1 MRFGWLML
9 CALPLWSQAPVT
21 PSIVGLVVK
30 AAEGTW
36 RPAAAQSD
44 LRLREGDLL
53 AVGDRLMAGPG
64 TVVWFCPGRQE
75 WRFTAAAEIELRVS
89 GLALRG
95 GTMPAPT
102 PLAACQLP
110 ASIPAAATTGSRLTR
125 PRAVSLPEAGAGE
138 PAEHVVR
145 GSLLAG
151 QGRHAA
157 AAAEFRQAATAF
169 PGVDWPRA
177 LVHLEESRE
186 RELQPTVAPTTQLPG
201 KTYALVVGISNYPQL
216 SAAEQLHFAD
226 KDAEAFAA
234 FLRSEKGGALPERQI
249 RLLTNR
255 AATKAAIETSI
266 ATFLSAQAGPQDTVI
281 LFFAAHGIV
290 DQRGAFLIAHDS
302 DPEDLATTAVPML
315 TVQRLLAANKS
326 EIGRVAIYIDVCRA
340 GKIGTIRDKSLNQ
353 VLSTFLQGAE
363 TYGLLATAPG
373 ENSIE
378 SERFGGGHGAFS
390 YFLLRGLNGEADQN
404 SSRSVQ
410 AEELYDY
417 VRAKVREATTDKQH
431 PRIVGT
437 LGPEAVLVSDT
448 QKPGIALA
456 DWTPADIFARR
467 QAAAETTRAP
477 VATPVPVALED
488 ELEQQMEAALG
499 AGRLLPTDADSAFFW
514 LDRIRRQGQPANI
527 LYWENRLYVALLER
541 GQQAI
546 LRYLRGDRVP
556 QVREDFVQAADAYR
570 AALQIDPEALAVE
583 ARALFCEG
591 RALIFERRYP
601 EAQER
606 LERAVR
612 LDPDGAYHWNALGIA
627 ALEQARYAQAAA
639 AFRDATRLA
648 VHWLYPR
655 HNLALTLAQAGQ
667 RRAALEI
674 YAQALN
680 EAPGEAWLLY
690 QRGLLQADLGR
701 TREAER
707 SFRAAAQ
714 AQPGWAA
721 PLNALGYLQAEAGHS
736 EAAER
741 LYREALAR
749 QPGDLPTRHNLAL
762 LLAAGPRRDQAMAQF
777 REILAADPGYLPS
790 RLSLAEA
797 LLRNGQAAEA
807 VAEWRT
813 VLAQRP
819 DYLTARIALARAL
832 GDPAEFER
840 AVAQAP
846 DDAGLLEEW
855 GDALAAAGLGQPA
868 RDAYRRAQAAAGP
881 AAAKRLA
888 RKLK

>member
-1 MRFGWLML
+1 MRLGWLIL
-9 CALPLWSQAPVT
+9 CALPLWPQAPVT
-21 PSIVGLVVK
+21 PITVGLVVK
-30 AAEGTW
+30 AADGTW
-36 RPAAAQSD
+36 RRAAAQSD
-44 LRLREGDLL
+44 LRLRDGDLL
-53 AVGDRLMAGPG
+53 AVGDRFVAGPG
-64 TVVWFCPGRQE
+64 TVLWFCPGREE
-75 WRFTAAAEIELRVS
+75 WRFTASAEVELRAS
-89 GLALRG
+89 GLDLRR
-95 GTMPAPT
+95 GTMPSVT
-102 PLAACQLP
+102 PLPVCQLP
-110 ASIPAAATTGSRLTR
+110 ASIPVSATTGSRLTR
-125 PRAVSLPEAGAGE
+125 SRAVSLPEAGAGE

-145 GSLLAG
+145 GSVLAREG
-151 QGRHAA
+151 HHAA
-157 AAAEFRQAATAF
+157 AAAEFRQAAAAF
-169 PGVDWPRA
+169 PAVDWPRA

-186 RELQPTVAPTTQLPG
+186 RELQPVVAPNTALPG

-255 AATKAAIETSI
+255 TATKAAIETNI

-290 DQRGAFLIAHDS
+290 DQRGAFLVAHDS

-315 TVQRLLAANKS
+315 TVQRLLTANKS

-417 VRAKVREATTDKQH
+417 VRGKVREATTYKQH

-437 LGPEAVLVSDT
+437 LGPEAVLVTDT
-448 QKPGIALA
+448 QKRGIALA

-467 QAAAETTRAP
+467 QVGETTRAP
-477 VATPVPVALED
+477 LGAPGPTTPED
-488 ELEQQMEAALG
+488 ELEQRLEAALG
-499 AGRLLPTDADSAFFW
+499 GGRLLPTDADSAFFW

-527 LYWENRLYVALLER
+527 VYWENRLYVALLDR
-541 GQQAI
+541 GQQTI
-546 LRYLRGDRVP
+546 LRYLRGDREP
-556 QVREDFVQAADAYR
+556 QVREDFVQAAAAYR

-583 ARALFCEG
+583 GRALFCEG

-601 EAQER
+601 EAQEL

-612 LDPDGAYHWNALGIA
+612 LDPDAAYHWNALGIA
-627 ALEQARYAQAAA
+627 ALEQASYEQAAA

-655 HNLALTLAQAGQ
+655 HNLALALAQAGQ
-667 RRAALEI
+667 RRAALEV

-680 EAPGEAWLLY
+680 EAPGEGWLLY

-714 AQPGWAA
+714 AQPTLAA
-721 PLNALGYLQAEAGHS
+721 PLNALGYLQAEAGHA

-741 LYREALAR
+741 LYREALVR
-749 QPGDLPTRHNLAL
+749 QPEDWPTRHNLAL
-762 LLAAGPRRDQAMAQF
+762 LLAAGPRRAQAIAQF
-777 REILAADPGYLPS
+777 RGILARNPGYLPS
-790 RLSLAEA
+790 RLSLAET
-797 LLRNGQAAEA
+797 LLRDGQSAEA
-807 VAEWRT
+807 VKEWRT

-832 GDPAEFER
+832 GDPAEFAR
-840 AVAQAP
+840 AVALAP

-855 GDALAAAGLGQPA
+855 GDALAAAGHRPQA
-868 RDAYRRAQAAAGP
+868 KEAYRRAQATAAP
-881 AAAKRLA
+881 AARKRLA
-888 RKLK
+888 HKLK